1 MNEDI
6 EKAKTDALKLE
17 ESGEFR
23 SALEKYQEIVKV
35 EKENTEALF
44 KVGEMYHQLG
54 ELPAAMSAY
63 FRVTDL
69 EPDHKKANVKIQMI
83 KSIMDYFNPDLYNP

>member
-1 MNEDI
+1 MNKDI
-6 EKAKTDALKLE
+6 ENKIIEAVKLE

-23 SALEKYQEIVKV
+23 SALEKYQEIADL
-35 EKENTEALF
+35 EKENTTALF
-44 KVGEMYHQLG
+44 KIGEMYHQLG

-63 FRVTDL
+63 FRVTDV
-69 EPDHKKANVKIQMI
+69 EPDHNKAKVKIEMI